1 MPLPTID
8 EAILAAYEREY
19 RELADN
25 WKQIDQ
31 KSYWLIAANG
41 LLIAGCFGLVGKVS
55 LSSFGRLALLL
66 ATIFLLISI
75 AFCFLALRV
84 RDASLPVEGDV
95 AAEIAGKVR
104 GDDALGDDGA
114 RTTAFW
120 TAIRTEWQK
129 VCAEIDGHNTTKAGQ
144 LEKARWC
151 FAAAAVALALL
162 ILSLAA

>member
-55 LSSFGRLALLL
+55 LTPFARLALLL

-75 AFCFLALRV
+75 AFCFLVLRV
-84 RDASLPVEGDV
+84 RGASLPVEGDV
-95 AAEIAGKVR
+95 AAELAGKVR
-104 GDDALGDDGA
+104 GDETLGDDGA
-114 RTTAFW
+114 RATAFW
-120 TAIRTEWQK
+120 TGIRNEWQR
-129 VCAEIDGHNTTKAGQ
+129 VNTEIDGHNNTKAAQ

-151 FAAAAVALALL
+151 FAAAAVALAVL